1 MKEFVL
7 YIVCLWCLAF
17 LMSGCEDSIH
27 LSERPDN
34 NKPQADKVQIE
45 IFARANSYHYP
56 TVRTMD
62 DEDRVGKTPWIL
74 VFNGEN
80 ANATFVE
87 AVQAF
92 EMVGKRYVILTKQS
106 GNSKYQLLILANPLN
121 DKFYYGNNVTEYLFT
136 KVSQVK
142 IHKRDL
148 T

>member
-1 MKEFVL
+1 M
-7 YIVCLWCLAF
+7 
-17 LMSGCEDSIH
+17 
-27 LSERPDN
+27 
-34 NKPQADKVQIE
+34 
-45 IFARANSYHYP
+45 
-56 TVRTMD
+56 
-62 DEDRVGKTPWIL
+62 

-136 KVSQVK
+136 ES
-142 IHKRDL
+142 DL
-148 T
+148 RMNMIPGDNDIVRSLCQNPD

>member
-62 DEDRVGKTPWIL
+62 DEDRVDSMDIGIQWRKCKCHLCRGGTG
-74 VFNGEN
+74 F
-80 ANATFVE
+80 
-87 AVQAF
+87 
-92 EMVGKRYVILTKQS
+92 
-106 GNSKYQLLILANPLN
+106 
-121 DKFYYGNNVTEYLFT
+121 
-136 KVSQVK
+136 
-142 IHKRDL
+142 
-148 T
+148 